1 MFAPI
6 NQTLNTAAV
15 RAIIGTPPRIYS
27 SGDAPQEVVAPY
39 ITWFV
44 VGIQPYDHLSGAP
57 DADSQMI
64 QIDCWAGPDDDQEP
78 VCVNLAKAV
87 RDALD
92 AAGQANTVIVNTR
105 EPDTK
110 FYRISFQTDFI
121 FNR

>member
-6 NQTLNTAAV
+6 YRTLNTAAV
-15 RAIIGTPPRIYS
+15 KAIVGNTPRIYS
-27 SGDAPQEVVAPY
+27 SGDAPRKTQAPY

-44 VGIQPYDHLSGAP
+44 VGIQPYDHLSGSP

-64 QIDCWAGPDDDQEP
+64 QIDCWAGPDDNQER

-110 FYRISFQTDFI
+110 FYRISLQTDFI